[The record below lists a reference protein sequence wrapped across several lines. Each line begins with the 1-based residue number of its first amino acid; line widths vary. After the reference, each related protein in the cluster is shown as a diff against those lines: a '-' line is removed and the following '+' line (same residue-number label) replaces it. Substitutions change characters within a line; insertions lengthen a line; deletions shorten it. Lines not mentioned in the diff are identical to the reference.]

1 MLTIG
6 SWMAQ
11 LLFWLLLVWSWV
23 FDEMGHLWR
32 AVFVVLWVASNVA
45 LRTWNASEL
54 FPSIVAVLDVIL
66 VLIVFKAD
74 VRLT

>member
-1 MLTIG
+1 MLTIAT
-6 SWMAQ
+6 WMAL
-11 LLFWLLLVWSWV
+11 LLFWVLLVWSWV

-32 AVFVVLWVASNVA
+32 AVFVALWVASNVA
-45 LRTWNASEL
+45 LRTWNASDL

-66 VLIVFKAD
+66 VLIVFKGD